1 MGTAVVGV
9 LRPCLRSGRAEAEQV
24 GDDDGRQR
32 GDGLD
37 PVGAAFC
44 FAMAGFMGF
53 ESGAIYGEECRN
65 PRRTIPRATYAAVI
79 LMGVFYAVSA
89 WALAVGAG
97 PGHVVGAAQEQGP
110 GLFFALGAVFLTAL
124 INFDVLLGAAKD
136 SALTWS
142 LPCVLLAAGTAGVVF
157 GRFLKSRRPH
167 VYTGIGHGA
176 DEGTQLSDGVTA
188 EAQV

>member
-1 MGTAVVGV
+1 MGESMCSPSPWAVHPRHSSPHLSSLAQTGLAGLTVAV
-9 LRPCLRSGRAEAEQV
+9 FAV
-24 GDDDGRQR
+24 T
-32 GDGLD
+32 GLD
-37 PVGAAFC
+37 PLATLFTWLTNLGALGVIFLLTVV
-44 FAMAGFMGF
+44 
-53 ESGAIYGEECRN
+53 S
-65 PRRTIPRATYAAVI
+65 AAVI
-79 LMGVFYAVSA
+79 GFFARNKRGEGLWSRV
-89 WALAVGAG
+89 LAPVLGG
-97 PGHVVGAAQEQGP
+97 I
-110 GLFFALGAVFLTAL
+110 ALGAVFLTAL